1 MACRTSREEEE
12 SSSSGGSSSIVVV
25 PTFPPLALLTRP
37 SEADAEGR
45 VRVGEGGGGVDRSQ
59 SRPSSRWR
67 AFASLREGDSGYLQ
81 AGEKKRS
88 PSEKI

>member
-45 VRVGEGGGGVDRSQ
+45 VRVGEEGGVDRSQ

-81 AGEKKRS
+81 AGQKKQS